1 MRRVALGTLVL
12 AFTAV
17 LARPAAADEFFA
29 PDKLS
34 HFGTS
39 AGVGVVADTVAF
51 HYVPKMGPVGRT
63 LAATA
68 AGTATGLIVEIV
80 DSTTGHGF
88 SAGDLAADALGAAT
102 GALSSELFNGA
113 FFVSASNR
121 EIKIGMRW

>member
-1 MRRVALGTLVL
+1 MRQATLGALAL
-12 AFTAV
+12 AFTAF
-17 LARPAAADEFFA
+17 LARPAAADDFFA

-39 AGVGVVADTVAF
+39 VAVGFVADTIAY
-51 HYVPKMGPVGRT
+51 HYVPKWGPVGRT

-68 AGTATGLIVEIV
+68 TGTATGLIVEIV
-80 DSTTGHGF
+80 DSATGHGF
-88 SAGDLAADALGAAT
+88 GAGDLAADVLGAAT

-113 FFVSASNR
+113 FFVSASQR